1 MLSEQWANENDS
13 NISKM
18 EKMERQVQ
26 RKIQEQY
33 LAIELEKKVNDKN
46 WILENYLNSINLA
59 QMVKGEKK
67 KECCTASRNSL
78 LL

>member
-1 MLSEQWANENDS
+1 MSGRDFSQGASTLTQQLIKNNVLSEQWANENDS

-33 LAIELEKKVNDKN
+33 LAIELEK
-46 WILENYLNSINLA
+46 
-59 QMVKGEKK
+59 
-67 KECCTASRNSL
+67 R
-78 LL
+78 

>member
-1 MLSEQWANENDS
+1 MSGSEISVRGASTLTQQLIKNNVLSEQWANENDS

-33 LAIELEKKVNDKN
+33 LAIELEKGK
-46 WILENYLNSINLA
+46 
-59 QMVKGEKK
+59 
-67 KECCTASRNSL
+67 
-78 LL
+78 

>member
-46 WILENYLNSINLA
+46 WILENYLNSINLGSNTLGVQAAA
-59 QMVKGEKK
+59 QRYFGKDV
-67 KECCTASRNSL
+67 
-78 LL
+78 

>member
-1 MLSEQWANENDS
+1 VLSEQWANENDS

-33 LAIELEKKVNDKN
+33 LAIELEKKVKH
-46 WILENYLNSINLA
+46 IFPKITLCCCLNP
-59 QMVKGEKK
+59 KGI
-67 KECCTASRNSL
+67 ASKVDGIQIIFQNPVL
-78 LL
+78 

>member
-1 MLSEQWANENDS
+1 MVADVRTRDFSQGASTLTQQLIKNNVLSEQWANENDS

-33 LAIELEKKVNDKN
+33 LAIELEKKGK
-46 WILENYLNSINLA
+46 
-59 QMVKGEKK
+59 
-67 KECCTASRNSL
+67 
-78 LL
+78 